1 MTAPPTR
8 AGAGLGID
16 AGGTQ
21 TRWALLAAE
30 GSELASGEAPALC
43 ALQLNDA
50 SSRAQIEAVLG
61 QMAGAVAAL
70 GAALRVQA
78 VCAGITGFDLASGA
92 VWQAMLAQAFGM
104 SPEHSSTHV
113 ELSSDIEMTC
123 RCAFAP
129 GEGGVLVAGT
139 GSIAGHVD
147 AAGGFH
153 RVGGRGVL
161 LDDAGGGHW
170 IAVQALRQVW
180 RAEDEAPGAWRHS
193 ALACRLFEH
202 IGGSV
207 WADTRRAVYAATR
220 GEVGRLALAVGAAAR
235 DGDAAALEL
244 LRRAGEEL
252 ARLARVLSRRHG
264 IFKLALTGRVFELSP
279 EVELG
284 LRDSLQA
291 AVGEAPVTI
300 HPVQGRAELAF
311 ARRAWQRA
319 LDSTSAHD

>member
-1 MTAPPTR
+1 MMAPPNR

-21 TRWALLAAE
+21 TRWALLAAD
-30 GSELASGEAPALC
+30 GSELACGEAPAFS
-43 ALQLNDA
+43 ALQMNDA
-50 SSRAQIEAVLG
+50 SGRAQIEAVLG
-61 QMAGAVAAL
+61 QMASAVAAL

-78 VCAGITGFDLASGA
+78 VGAGITGFDAASGA
-92 VWQAMLAQAFGM
+92 VWQAMLAKAFDL
-104 SPEHSSTHV
+104 SPERSSSQV
-113 ELSSDIEMTC
+113 ELASDIEMAC

-139 GSIAGHVD
+139 GSVAGHVD

-170 IAVQALRQVW
+170 IAIQALRQVW

-193 ALACRLFEH
+193 ALACRLFER
-202 IGGSV
+202 IGGSD

-220 GEVGRLALAVGAAAR
+220 GEVGRLALAVGAAAG

-252 ARLARVLSRRHG
+252 ARLVRALNRRHG
-264 IFKLALTGRVFELSP
+264 VFKLALAGRVFELGAA
-279 EVELG
+279 VERG
-284 LRDSLQA
+284 LRDALGGA
-291 AVGEAPVTI
+291 AVVLHRTE
-300 HPVQGRAELAF
+300 GRAELAF
-311 ARRAWQRA
+311 ARRAWRRA
-319 LDSTSAHD
+319 EDSTSAHDRPP